1 MVLLF
6 RRLPIVLATYKL
18 APAIH
23 NFREALFTG
32 WFGPIGVGAL
42 FYYTVAIEQFAED
55 GPDAHARSVVKPIV
69 YFMILASVLVHGNTI
84 PMFYLGSYATRTLTR
99 TSFSSSGTNSVSRL
113 PKLAFGTDIF
123 SRNSK
128 ENRNA
133 QTPRVDV
140 PITRDAAEPL
150 PDVSHPPKQTAITII
165 TPDDLR
171 SKPTMI
177 HSESAPNFSSG
188 MLAQHKN
195 AEGSSSRLIAE
206 QSSHEEN
213 RLAGL
218 ADSPGRTS
226 SESLDDII

>member
-1 MVLLF
+1 VLLL
-6 RRLPIVLATYKL
+6 RRLPIVLATYKF

-84 PMFYLGSYATRTLTR
+84 PMFYLGSFATRTLTR

-123 SRNSK
+123 SRHSK
-128 ENRNA
+128 DKSNA
-133 QTPRVDV
+133 LATRDGV
-140 PITRDAAEPL
+140 PITRDATEFQPNL
-150 PDVSHPPKQTAITII
+150 SHPPKQTAITIV
-165 TPDDLR
+165 TPDDIR
-171 SKPTMI
+171 AKPTMP
-177 HSESAPNFSSG
+177 HSESAPNISSV
-188 MLAQHKN
+188 MLAQHGN
-195 AEGSSSRLIAE
+195 SDASSSRLVAK
-206 QSSHEEN
+206 QSNGEEN
-213 RLAGL
+213 QLAGL
-218 ADSPGRTS
+218 ANRPGRNS